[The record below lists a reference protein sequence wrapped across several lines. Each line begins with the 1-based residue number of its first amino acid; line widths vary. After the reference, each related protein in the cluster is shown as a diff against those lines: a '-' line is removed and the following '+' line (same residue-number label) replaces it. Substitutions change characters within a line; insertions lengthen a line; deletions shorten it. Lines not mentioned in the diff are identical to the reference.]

1 VGSIRNQPLRQTR
14 EQELVAATRALFD
27 ERGFQDVPVE
37 EIARTVGI
45 ARGLIYRTF
54 SSKDELFAL
63 TVTDYLGEL
72 AELLE
77 TAAASESRPRR
88 RLERVTE
95 AFAGYCRRYPAF
107 LDSSLALMHRPAGEL
122 QAIVS
127 DSVWLRLGQGMAGC
141 LGVVAEVLRDGTES
155 GDFDVA
161 DPDYTAN
168 LLWTQAL
175 GLMHLAR
182 IGVGVRRVAPGV
194 PGLFTV
200 ESDQVVR
207 SCVAHALAIVGSPPP
222 TRQDSRAKPRKP
234 L

>member
-1 VGSIRNQPLRQTR
+1 MPRVASSTRQVR

-37 EIARTVGI
+37 EIAKSVGI
-45 ARGLIYRTF
+45 ARGLIYRSF

-77 TAAASESRPRR
+77 IAAASESEPKAQ
-88 RLERVTE
+88 LERVTE
-95 AFAGYCRRYPAF
+95 AFAGYGRRYPAF
-107 LDSSLALMHRPAGEL
+107 LDSSLALMHRPAREL
-122 QAIVS
+122 QEIVS
-127 DSVWLRLGQGMAGC
+127 DSVWLRLGQGMASC
-141 LGVVAEVLRDGTES
+141 LGVLADVLRAGVES
-155 GDFDVA
+155 GDFAVE

-182 IGVGVRRVAPGV
+182 IGVGVKRLAPAV
-194 PGLFTV
+194 PGLFAV
-200 ESDQVVR
+200 EPDDVAR
-207 SCVAHALAIVGSPPP
+207 SCVSHALAIVSATGA
-222 TRQDSRAKPRKP
+222 R
-234 L
+234 

>member
-1 VGSIRNQPLRQTR
+1 MPASARQTR
-14 EQELVAATRALFD
+14 EAELVTATRALFD
-27 ERGFQDVPVE
+27 ARGFQDVPVE
-37 EIARTVGI
+37 EIAKSVGI

-54 SSKDELFAL
+54 SSKHELFAL
-63 TVTDYLGEL
+63 TVTDYLREL
-72 AELLE
+72 GELLE
-77 TAAASESRPRR
+77 TARASGPTPRAQ
-88 RLERVTE
+88 LERVTE

-107 LDSSLALMHRPAGEL
+107 LDSSLALMHRPAREL
-122 QAIVS
+122 QEIVS

-141 LGVVAEVLRDGTES
+141 LGVVADVLRDGTER

-194 PGLFTV
+194 PGLFTID
-200 ESDQVVR
+200 SDEVVR
-207 SCVAHALAIVGSPPP
+207 SCVEHALAIVG
-222 TRQDSRAKPRKP
+222 TT
-234 L
+234 